1 MGIKLRRDHR
11 RKCNGPRATTHRTA
25 EPLTRTDLA
34 DLHQR
39 TGATA
44 LASLRPRRAPSPF
57 RLVPYARRG
66 QGPAR
71 YFR

>member
-25 EPLTRTDLA
+25 DPLSGTGLA

-57 RLVPYARRG
+57 RLVPSALRR
-66 QGPAR
+66 QGRAR